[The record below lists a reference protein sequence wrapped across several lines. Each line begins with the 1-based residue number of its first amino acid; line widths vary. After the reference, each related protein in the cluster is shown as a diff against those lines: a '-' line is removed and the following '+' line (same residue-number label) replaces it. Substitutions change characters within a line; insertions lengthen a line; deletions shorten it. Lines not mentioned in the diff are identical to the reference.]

1 MERLRK
7 LRLLD
12 ENGQPFEDRIQ
23 ELFEHLVYKFRENF
37 PRIRD
42 EVDVLKIFEKSAR
55 KLLDRERLVRERDP
69 AKTLESP
76 HGYAWVTLRT
86 VAISEARG
94 ASIESHRIQAESSTA
109 GDLVAS
115 LPSPDGT
122 PEQLDRQV
130 LLNQFRARLTD
141 EEELVFSGK
150 TAGYSSRQIAEWRGC
165 SPEAIDNMYS
175 RIRKKL
181 RAFVE
186 ETQGPKQPKK

>member
-7 LRLLD
+7 LGLLD
-12 ENGQPFEDRIQ
+12 ESGQPLDDRVQEIFER
-23 ELFEHLVYKFRENF
+23 LVYKFRRTF
-37 PRIRD
+37 PRVRD
-42 EVDVLKIFEKSAR
+42 EVDAQKIFEKAAH
-55 KLLDRERLVRERDP
+55 KLIERERASGHEFENP
-69 AKTLESP
+69 Y
-76 HGYAWVTLRT
+76 GYAWSTLWT

-94 ASIESHRIQAESSTA
+94 GSIESHRIRAESSSA
-109 GDLVAS
+109 FDLVAS

-130 LLNQFRARLTD
+130 LLNEFRARLTE

-150 TAGYSSRQIAEWRGC
+150 LAGYSSRQIAEWRGC
-165 SPEAIDNMYS
+165 SPEAIDNMFS

-186 ETQGPKQPKK
+186 ENHGLKQPKKM